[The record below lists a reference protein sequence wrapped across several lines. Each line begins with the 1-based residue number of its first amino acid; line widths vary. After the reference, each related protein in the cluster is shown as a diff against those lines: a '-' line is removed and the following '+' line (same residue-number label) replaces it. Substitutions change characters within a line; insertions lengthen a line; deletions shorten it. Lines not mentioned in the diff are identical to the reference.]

1 MSRASKERERLQRR
15 VVHQSRQAARSKS
28 TNVHDEF
35 LSATPEERRQE
46 AEYRAH
52 HNGKDTAVHEAGH
65 AVAAWLQGVK
75 IVRMMF
81 NDRGSV
87 YYDAAADHLEAMTET
102 GAALTADEIKD
113 NRSALQGTAEGFI
126 RGCQSAFITLAGA
139 VAQALYLNKGD
150 SPITMRE
157 HGGQAAKVL
166 RFYSGLSEDAVITE
180 RNRLIPVVSNALQDE
195 RIKYVTL
202 VLARA
207 FYEKRY
213 LSGESVT
220 NIIEAAWSQAERRN
234 DHQENISTKVSRDGN

>member
-15 VVHQSRQAARSKS
+15 AVHQSRQAARSKS
-28 TNVHDEF
+28 TSVHAGF

-87 YYDAAADHLEAMTET
+87 YYDAAADHLEAMTAT
-102 GAALTADEIKD
+102 GEAITADEIKD
-113 NRSALQGTAEGFI
+113 LQGTAEGFI
-126 RGCQSAFITLAGA
+126 RGCQAAFITLAGA
-139 VAQALYLNKGD
+139 MAQALYLNKGD

-157 HGGQAAKVL
+157 HGGQAAKML
-166 RFYSGLSEDAVITE
+166 QFYSGLSEDAVIAE

-202 VLARA
+202 VLGRA

-220 NIIEAAWSQAERRN
+220 SIIEAAWSQAERRN
-234 DHQENISTKVSRDGN
+234 DHQGMQPQA

>member
-1 MSRASKERERLQRR
+1 
-15 VVHQSRQAARSKS
+15 
-28 TNVHDEF
+28 
-35 LSATPEERRQE
+35 
-46 AEYRAH
+46 
-52 HNGKDTAVHEAGH
+52 
-65 AVAAWLQGVK
+65 VAAWLQGVK
-75 IVRMMF
+75 IGHMMF

-87 YYDAAADHLEAMTET
+87 YYDAAADHLEAMTAT
-102 GAALTADEIKD
+102 GEALTADEIKD

-126 RGCQSAFITLAGA
+126 RGCQAAFITLAGA
-139 VAQALYLNKGD
+139 MAQALYLNKGD

-166 RFYSGLSEDAVITE
+166 QFHSGLSEDAVIAE

-202 VLARA
+202 VLAHV

-220 NIIEAAWSQAERRN
+220 NIIEAAWSQVERRN
-234 DHQENISTKVSRDGN
+234 DHQENISKKVSRDGN